1 MCSYCG
7 VNVKLFLPL
16 QVTGALRNLA
26 DVTGAV
32 ETFINT
38 GVVRNLSIVLGPY
51 SSDSDVVWN
60 VCRALR
66 YKIYDVSWCGFRQY
80 LLHPFK
86 GEILGSGI
94 SLHVSV
100 GNLYF

>member
-1 MCSYCG
+1 M
-7 VNVKLFLPL
+7 
-16 QVTGALRNLA
+16 
-26 DVTGAV
+26 

-66 YKIYDVSWCGFRQY
+66 YKMCDVSLCGFRQY
-80 LLHPFK
+80 LPHPFK
-86 GEILGSGI
+86 GEILGSGS